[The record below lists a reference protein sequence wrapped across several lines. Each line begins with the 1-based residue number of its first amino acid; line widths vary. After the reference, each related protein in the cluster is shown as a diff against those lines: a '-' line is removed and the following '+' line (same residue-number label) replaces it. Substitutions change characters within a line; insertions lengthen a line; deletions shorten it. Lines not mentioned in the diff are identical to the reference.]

1 MVLKVEKAAPKLKPK
16 SGIKQKKGG
25 LTANQK
31 ALYGL
36 GLVTGIFVGVV
47 FVIPFCQETYRA
59 WTDPVLTLTN
69 SNFAK
74 YVKNTPEIMVEF
86 YAPWCGHCK
95 ALAPEYEAAAIELQ
109 SREGGKRL
117 AKVDCIANAQV
128 CQQFNVTG
136 YPTLKYFENGEE
148 DRPFNGARTKD
159 GLVSFMMKEPNSE
172 PVPETQGNLVKLVGK
187 NFEDLV
193 INNENDV
200 FIKFY
205 APWCGH
211 CKAMAEDWAKLADEY
226 ADDKSMV
233 IAEFDATAN
242 DTPVKG
248 FDYTGFPTLFWVPA
262 GDKSNPVK
270 YEGARAIEEWE
281 KYISENKSGVS
292 RDEL

>member
-1 MVLKVEKAAPKLKPK
+1 MGTHPIFESDFDCLTEKPKMVLKVEKAAPKLKPK

-36 GLVTGIFVGVV
+36 GLVSGIFVGVV

-136 YPTLKYFENGEE
+136 YPTLKMEKKIDHSTCPNQG
-148 DRPFNGARTKD
+148 RPRFIYDERTK
-159 GLVSFMMKEPNSE
+159 L
-172 PVPETQGNLVKLVGK
+172 
-187 NFEDLV
+187 
-193 INNENDV
+193 
-200 FIKFY
+200 
-205 APWCGH
+205 
-211 CKAMAEDWAKLADEY
+211 
-226 ADDKSMV
+226 
-233 IAEFDATAN
+233 
-242 DTPVKG
+242 
-248 FDYTGFPTLFWVPA
+248 
-262 GDKSNPVK
+262 
-270 YEGARAIEEWE
+270 
-281 KYISENKSGVS
+281 
-292 RDEL
+292 